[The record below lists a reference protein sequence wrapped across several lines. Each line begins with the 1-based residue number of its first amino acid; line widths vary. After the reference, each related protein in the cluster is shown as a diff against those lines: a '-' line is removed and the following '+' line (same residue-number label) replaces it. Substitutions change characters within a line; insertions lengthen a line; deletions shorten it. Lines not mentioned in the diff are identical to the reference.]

1 MYEIDG
7 NWSMTSIVIVV
18 ELIATS
24 FVALIVYTSDSDRI
38 LGVPE
43 IVPVTEENCR
53 PVGSCGWIDQ
63 AETSP
68 PSFVGTMF

>member
-1 MYEIDG
+1 M
-7 NWSMTSIVIVV
+7 
-18 ELIATS
+18 ATS
-24 FVALIVYTSDSDRI
+24 FVALIVYTDTDRI

-63 AETSP
+63 RKLLRHRLAMT
-68 PSFVGTMF
+68 F